1 MMSIGLLQ
9 KGRDMDSSAE
19 EKSWENEEVIHSEGE
34 VLIVDD
40 EPEILDLMENL
51 LDMEGFKVLRAE
63 SGEEALKIAKG
74 KSLSVVISDYRMP
87 GMNGIELISELN
99 KSHKDVPMIIAT
111 GYADVNIAIEA
122 INKGGA
128 YKLFK
133 KPWDPFDLLQ
143 EIKLAIEYSYSEK
156 IRRELES
163 ELQKQNDILEV
174 KVLQRTSELD
184 KVIKEL
190 QEANDTIS
198 QSYLHL
204 LQSDKLSTMGLMAGT
219 IAHDIAN
226 PLTVVLSR
234 ARMIL
239 MKDDIEGSLAE
250 NLNII
255 VRNSLKIDRLI
266 TSITRFA
273 KKSSTEFKHFN
284 IEEVLQEVLL
294 MFSKSIKMKTVV
306 VEENYEK
313 DSAYVWGEPNQL
325 EQVFTNLIQNAVQAM
340 DTNGKLIIS
349 TKSVDGFMRVT
360 LEDSGPGIPEDK
372 LDEIFEAFYTTKDE
386 GTGLGLNICKR
397 IIHEHS
403 GEIRVVSEL
412 GKGTKFIIDLPV
424 NPNGRKD

>member
-1 MMSIGLLQ
+1 MSIELSQ
-9 KGRDMDSSAE
+9 KEQIADASVKDNL
-19 EKSWENEEVIHSEGE
+19 WVNEGVNHSDGE

-51 LDMEGFKVLRAE
+51 LDMEGFGVLRAE
-63 SGEEALKIAKG
+63 SGEEALKISKG

-87 GMNGIELISELN
+87 GMNGIELITELK
-99 KSHKDVPMIIAT
+99 KSHIGVPMIIAT

-122 INKGGA
+122 INNGGA

-143 EIKLAIEYSYSEK
+143 EIKLAIEHSYSEK
-156 IRRELES
+156 IRRELEA

-184 KVIKEL
+184 AVIKEL
-190 QEANDTIS
+190 QKANDTIT
-198 QSYLHL
+198 QTYQHL
-204 LQSDKLSTMGLMAGT
+204 LQSDKLATMGLMAGT
-219 IAHDIAN
+219 VAHDIAN
-226 PLTVVLSR
+226 PLTVVISR

-239 MKDDIEGSLAE
+239 MKEDIEESLAD

-255 VRNSLKIDRLI
+255 VRNALKIDRLI

-273 KKSSTEFKHFN
+273 KKSSMEFKHFN
-284 IEEVLQEVLL
+284 IEEVIQEVLL
-294 MFSKSIKMKTVV
+294 MFSKSIKMKTVM
-306 VEENYEK
+306 VEEDYEEK
-313 DSAYVWGEPNQL
+313 SVKVWGEPNQM

-340 DTNGKLIIS
+340 DLNGKLFIN
-349 TKSVDGFMRVT
+349 TKSIDGYLRVT
-360 LEDSGPGIPEDK
+360 LEDTGPGIPEDK
-372 LDEIFEAFYTTKDE
+372 LDDIFEAFYTTKDE

-412 GKGTKFIIDLPV
+412 GKGTKFTIDLPV
-424 NPNGRKD
+424 NPNDRKD

>member
-1 MMSIGLLQ
+1 MSIELAQ
-9 KGRDMDSSAE
+9 KEQFADTSVKDNL
-19 EKSWENEEVIHSEGE
+19 WVNEGVNQSDGE

-51 LDMEGFKVLRAE
+51 LDMEGFGVLRAE
-63 SGEEALKIAKG
+63 SGEEALKISKG

-87 GMNGIELISELN
+87 GMNGIELITEL
-99 KSHKDVPMIIAT
+99 KKTHIGVPMIIAT

-122 INKGGA
+122 INNGGA

-143 EIKLAIEYSYSEK
+143 EIKLAIEHSYSEK
-156 IRRELES
+156 IRRELEA

-184 KVIKEL
+184 AVIKEL
-190 QEANDTIS
+190 QEANDTIT
-198 QSYLHL
+198 QTYQHL
-204 LQSDKLSTMGLMAGT
+204 LQSDKLATMGLMAGT
-219 IAHDIAN
+219 VAHDIAN
-226 PLTVVLSR
+226 PLTVVISR

-239 MKDDIEGSLAE
+239 MKEDIEESLAN

-273 KKSSTEFKHFN
+273 KKSSMEFKHFN
-284 IEEVLQEVLL
+284 IEEVIQEVLL
-294 MFSKSIKMKTVV
+294 MFSKSIKMKTVL
-306 VEENYEK
+306 VEENYEEN
-313 DSAYVWGEPNQL
+313 SVEVWGEPNQM

-340 DTNGKLIIS
+340 DLNGKLFIN
-349 TKSVDGFMRVT
+349 TKFIDGYLRVT
-360 LEDSGPGIPEDK
+360 LEDTGPGIPEDK
-372 LDEIFEAFYTTKDE
+372 LEDIFEAFYTTKDD

-412 GKGTKFIIDLPV
+412 GKGTKFTIDLPV
-424 NPNGRKD
+424 NPNDRKD

>member
-1 MMSIGLLQ
+1 MSIELLQ
-9 KGRDMDSSAE
+9 NKQYEDTSVEDNVRV
-19 EKSWENEEVIHSEGE
+19 NEEVIHSNGE

-51 LDMEGFKVLRAE
+51 LEMEGFGVLRAE

-87 GMNGIELISELN
+87 GMNGIELITELN
-99 KSHKDVPMIIAT
+99 KSHSGVPMIIAT

-133 KPWDPFDLLQ
+133 KPWDPFDLVQ

-163 ELQKQNDILEV
+163 ELQNQNDILEV

-190 QEANDTIS
+190 QEANDTITETY
-198 QSYLHL
+198 QHL
-204 LQSDKLSTMGLMAGT
+204 LQSDKLATMGLMAGT
-219 IAHDIAN
+219 VAHDIAN
-226 PLTVVLSR
+226 PLTVVISR
-234 ARMIL
+234 ARMLL
-239 MKDDIEGSLAE
+239 MKDDIEESLSE

-266 TSITRFA
+266 RSITRFA
-273 KKSSTEFKHFN
+273 KKSSMEFSHFN
-284 IEEVLQEVLL
+284 IEEVIQEVLL
-294 MFSKSIKMKTVV
+294 MFSKAIKMKTVE
-306 VEENYEK
+306 VEENY
-313 DSAYVWGEPNQL
+313 DQYSVNVWGEPNQL
-325 EQVFTNLIQNAVQAM
+325 EQVFTNLVQNAIQAM
-340 DTNGKLIIS
+340 DSNGKLSIN
-349 TKSVDGFMRVT
+349 TKSIRGYLRVT
-360 LEDSGPGIPEDK
+360 IEDTGPGIPKDK
-372 LDEIFEAFYTTKDE
+372 LDDIFEAFYTTKEE

-403 GEIRVVSEL
+403 GEISVVSEL
-412 GKGTKFIIDLPV
+412 GKGTIFTIDLPV
-424 NPNGRKD
+424 SPDDRKE

>member
-1 MMSIGLLQ
+1 MSIELAQ
-9 KGRDMDSSAE
+9 KEQLADTMVKDN
-19 EKSWENEEVIHSEGE
+19 SWVNEGVNQSDGE

-51 LDMEGFKVLRAE
+51 LEMEGFGVLRAE
-63 SGEEALKIAKG
+63 SGEEALKISKG

-87 GMNGIELISELN
+87 GMNGIELITEL
-99 KSHKDVPMIIAT
+99 KKTHIGVPMIIAT

-122 INKGGA
+122 INNGGA

-143 EIKLAIEYSYSEK
+143 EIKLAIEHSYSEK
-156 IRRELES
+156 IRRELEA

-184 KVIKEL
+184 AVIKEL
-190 QEANDTIS
+190 QEANDTIT
-198 QSYLHL
+198 QTYQHL
-204 LQSDKLSTMGLMAGT
+204 LQSDKLATMGLMAGT
-219 IAHDIAN
+219 VAHDIAN
-226 PLTVVLSR
+226 PLTVVISR

-239 MKDDIEGSLAE
+239 MKEDIEESLAN

-284 IEEVLQEVLL
+284 VEEVIQEVLL

-306 VEENYEK
+306 VEENYEEK
-313 DSAYVWGEPNQL
+313 SVNVWGEPNQM

-340 DTNGKLIIS
+340 DLNGKLFIN
-349 TKSVDGFMRVT
+349 TKSIDGYLRVT
-360 LEDSGPGIPEDK
+360 LEDTGPGIPEDK
-372 LDEIFEAFYTTKDE
+372 LEDIFEAFYTTKDD

-412 GKGTKFIIDLPV
+412 GKGTKFTIDLPV
-424 NPNGRKD
+424 NPNDRKD

>member
-1 MMSIGLLQ
+1 MLLT
-9 KGRDMDSSAE
+9 R
-19 EKSWENEEVIHSEGE
+19 EGE
-34 VLIVDD
+34 
-40 EPEILDLMENL
+40 
-51 LDMEGFKVLRAE
+51 
-63 SGEEALKIAKG
+63 
-74 KSLSVVISDYRMP
+74 
-87 GMNGIELISELN
+87 
-99 KSHKDVPMIIAT
+99 
-111 GYADVNIAIEA
+111 
-122 INKGGA
+122 
-128 YKLFK
+128 
-133 KPWDPFDLLQ
+133 
-143 EIKLAIEYSYSEK
+143 
-156 IRRELES
+156 
-163 ELQKQNDILEV
+163 KQNDILEV
-174 KVLQRTSELD
+174 KVLQRTSEVD

-239 MKDDIEGSLAE
+239 MKDDIEDSLAE

-349 TKSVDGFMRVT
+349 TKSVDGFMRVK
-360 LEDSGPGIPEDK
+360 LENS
-372 LDEIFEAFYTTKDE
+372 
-386 GTGLGLNICKR
+386 R
-397 IIHEHS
+397 S
-403 GEIRVVSEL
+403 
-412 GKGTKFIIDLPV
+412 
-424 NPNGRKD
+424 

>member
-1 MMSIGLLQ
+1 MSIELSQ
-9 KGRDMDSSAE
+9 KEQFADTSVKDNL
-19 EKSWENEEVIHSEGE
+19 WVNEGVNHSDGE

-51 LDMEGFKVLRAE
+51 LDMEGFGVLRAE
-63 SGEEALKIAKG
+63 SGEEALKISKG

-87 GMNGIELISELN
+87 GMNGIELITEL
-99 KSHKDVPMIIAT
+99 KRTHIGVPMIIAT

-122 INKGGA
+122 INNGGA

-143 EIKLAIEYSYSEK
+143 EIKLAIEHSYSEK
-156 IRRELES
+156 IRRELEA

-184 KVIKEL
+184 AVIKEL
-190 QEANDTIS
+190 QEANDTIT
-198 QSYLHL
+198 QTYQHL
-204 LQSDKLSTMGLMAGT
+204 LQSDKLATMGLMAGT
-219 IAHDIAN
+219 VAHDIAN
-226 PLTVVLSR
+226 PLTVVISR

-239 MKDDIEGSLAE
+239 MKEDIEESLAN

-284 IEEVLQEVLL
+284 VEEVIQEVLL

-306 VEENYEK
+306 VEENYEEK
-313 DSAYVWGEPNQL
+313 SVNVWGEPNQM

-340 DTNGKLIIS
+340 DLNGKLFIN
-349 TKSVDGFMRVT
+349 TKSIDGYLRVT
-360 LEDSGPGIPEDK
+360 LEDTGPGIPEDK
-372 LDEIFEAFYTTKDE
+372 LEDIFEAFYTTKDD

-412 GKGTKFIIDLPV
+412 GKGTKFTIDLPV
-424 NPNGRKD
+424 NPNDRKD

>member
-1 MMSIGLLQ
+1 MSIELAQ
-9 KGRDMDSSAE
+9 KEQLADTMVKDN
-19 EKSWENEEVIHSEGE
+19 SWVNEGVNQSDGE

-51 LDMEGFKVLRAE
+51 LEMEGFGVLRAE
-63 SGEEALKIAKG
+63 SGEEALKISKG
-74 KSLSVVISDYRMP
+74 KSLLVVISDYRMP
-87 GMNGIELISELN
+87 GMNGIELITEL
-99 KSHKDVPMIIAT
+99 KRTHIGVPMIIAT

-122 INKGGA
+122 INNGGA

-143 EIKLAIEYSYSEK
+143 EIKLAIEHSYSEK
-156 IRRELES
+156 IRRELEA
-163 ELQKQNDILEV
+163 ELQKQNEILEV

-184 KVIKEL
+184 AVIKEL
-190 QEANDTIS
+190 QEANDTIT
-198 QSYLHL
+198 QTYQHL
-204 LQSDKLSTMGLMAGT
+204 LQSDKLATMGLMAGT
-219 IAHDIAN
+219 VAHDIAN
-226 PLTVVLSR
+226 PLTVVISR

-239 MKDDIEGSLAE
+239 MKEDIEESLAN

-273 KKSSTEFKHFN
+273 KKSSMEFKHFN
-284 IEEVLQEVLL
+284 IEEVIQEVLL
-294 MFSKSIKMKTVV
+294 MFSKSIKMKTVL
-306 VEENYEK
+306 VEENYEEN
-313 DSAYVWGEPNQL
+313 SVNVWGEPNQM

-340 DTNGKLIIS
+340 DLNGKLFIN
-349 TKSVDGFMRVT
+349 TKSIDGYLRVT
-360 LEDSGPGIPEDK
+360 LEDTGPGIPEDK
-372 LDEIFEAFYTTKDE
+372 LEDIFEAFYTTKDD

-412 GKGTKFIIDLPV
+412 GKGTKFTIDLPV
-424 NPNGRKD
+424 NPNDRKD

>member
-1 MMSIGLLQ
+1 MSIELSQ
-9 KGRDMDSSAE
+9 KEQFADTSVKDNL
-19 EKSWENEEVIHSEGE
+19 WVNEGVNQSEGE

-51 LDMEGFKVLRAE
+51 LNMEGFGVLRAE
-63 SGEEALKIAKG
+63 SGEEALKISKG

-87 GMNGIELISELN
+87 GMNGIELITEL
-99 KSHKDVPMIIAT
+99 KKTHIGVPMIIAT

-122 INKGGA
+122 INNGGA

-143 EIKLAIEYSYSEK
+143 EIKLAIEHSYSEK
-156 IRRELES
+156 IRRELEA

-184 KVIKEL
+184 AVIKEL
-190 QEANDTIS
+190 QEANDTIT
-198 QSYLHL
+198 QTYQHL
-204 LQSDKLSTMGLMAGT
+204 LQSDKLATMGLMAGT
-219 IAHDIAN
+219 VAHDIAN
-226 PLTVVLSR
+226 PLTVVISR

-239 MKDDIEGSLAE
+239 MKEDIEESLAN

-284 IEEVLQEVLL
+284 VEEVIQEVLL

-306 VEENYEK
+306 VEENYEEK
-313 DSAYVWGEPNQL
+313 SVNVWGEPNQM

-340 DTNGKLIIS
+340 DLNGKLFIN
-349 TKSVDGFMRVT
+349 TKSIDGYLRVT
-360 LEDSGPGIPEDK
+360 LEDTGPGIPEDK
-372 LDEIFEAFYTTKDE
+372 LEDIFEAFYTTKDD

-412 GKGTKFIIDLPV
+412 GKGTKFTIDLPV
-424 NPNGRKD
+424 NPNDRKD